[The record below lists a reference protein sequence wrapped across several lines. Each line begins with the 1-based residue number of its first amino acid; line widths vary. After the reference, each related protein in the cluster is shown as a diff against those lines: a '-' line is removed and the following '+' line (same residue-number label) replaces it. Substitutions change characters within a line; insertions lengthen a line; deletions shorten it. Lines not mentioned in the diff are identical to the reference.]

1 MIVNNIAIDEY
12 MNFIISVMLAAG
24 VVFELPMVSWFLS
37 QVRHS
42 HAGHSCATTGGIRS
56 SSIFIL
62 AAFLTPGTDPVSQ
75 VLLALP
81 LIALYELSIG
91 VSAWAWR
98 GRKKK
103 DTVTTDSP

>member
-1 MIVNNIAIDEY
+1 
-12 MNFIISVMLAAG
+12 
-24 VVFELPMVSWFLS
+24 
-37 QVRHS
+37 
-42 HAGHSCATTGGIRS
+42 
-56 SSIFIL
+56 
-62 AAFLTPGTDPVSQ
+62 VSQ